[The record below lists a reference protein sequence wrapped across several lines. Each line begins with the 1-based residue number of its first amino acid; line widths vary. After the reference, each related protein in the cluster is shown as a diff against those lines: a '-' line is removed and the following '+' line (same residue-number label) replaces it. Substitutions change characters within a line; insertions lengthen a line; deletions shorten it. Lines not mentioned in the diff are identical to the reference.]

1 MTAISLRPA
10 DAKVLLHAIGY
21 TRVSTAEQGRS
32 GLGLAAQRRAIEDF
46 AKAEGISISSWHEDV
61 QTGKG
66 SDALAHRPGLCAALR
81 SAKQVKGSLM
91 VAKLDRLAR
100 NSHFI
105 TGLMAQRVRF
115 IVTTLPQAD
124 AFTLQIYA
132 ALAEKEGAQISERT
146 KAALA
151 RSTKKLGMAGKSK
164 AQQRAIRALA
174 LTAKHHAATARADA
188 LRPQIEFVLK
198 DGASLRK
205 ASELLNGRG
214 VASPAGGRWHAPS
227 LLKAA
232 RRLGLR

>member
-1 MTAISLRPA
+1 MEANTTQR
-10 DAKVLLHAIGY
+10 AIGY

-32 GLGLAAQRRAIEDF
+32 GLGLDAQRKAIEEF
-46 AKAEGISISSWHEDV
+46 AKVEGISITGWHEDV

-66 SDALAHRPGLCAALR
+66 SDALAQRPGLRAALR
-81 SAKQVKGSLM
+81 SAKSVKGPVV

-105 TGLMAQRVRF
+105 TGMMEQRVQF
-115 IVTTLPQAD
+115 IVTALPKAD

-151 RSTKKLGMAGKSK
+151 RSTKKLGMAGKTTEQQESIRELAMLAKEK
-164 AQQRAIRALA
+164 AAM
-174 LTAKHHAATARADA
+174 ARAEA
-188 LRPQIEFVLK
+188 LRPQIEFALK

-205 ASELLNGRG
+205 ASNMLNERG
-214 VASPAGGRWHAPS
+214 ITSPAGGRWHAPS
-227 LLKAA
+227 LLIAA
-232 RRLGLR
+232 RRLKLR